1 MDKRKLIF
9 DDCENGKTSWNI
21 DTDSLCEMKRQ
32 HSATEKVMP
41 NKEVFL
47 NYRDTL
53 PVHKYGQFDDTASPR
68 SLVSP
73 PVCQDLVDI
82 RSEEDPIS
90 KKIIHSS
97 INSIN

>member
-1 MDKRKLIF
+1 MDKGKLIF
-9 DDCENGKTSWNI
+9 DNFENGKTSWNI
-21 DTDSLCEMKRQ
+21 DIDSLCEMKRQ
-32 HSATEKVMP
+32 HSATEKMMQ

-90 KKIIHSS
+90 KKIIYSS